1 MDTAAEATLLP
12 ADIDAQPLVQAAAAF
27 RPELMRRHDEI
38 ERAARVPDDLIERLR
53 GAGFYRLTIP
63 RALGG
68 LQVDPLTY
76 LRVVECLAEGAASVG
91 WNVANNGLIQ
101 LITLGFPDAG
111 VTEMHGDGPKTVAGT
126 AVRGAGRAVPV
137 AGGYRVT
144 GRWSF
149 GSGCHECAWMLGSF
163 QIFDDGNPRRAPD
176 GGALHWRGVF
186 ARSEVEILPGTWE
199 VSGVRG
205 TGSFDWAVDDVFVP
219 ERRTM
224 PLVGAQIENEW
235 LRWPGVTYAL
245 PSHAWLGPHHS
256 AVVTGVARAGI
267 DALIE
272 LAGDKTPRGR
282 TGLLRDNPQV
292 QDAIG
297 RADAILDAGRVH
309 RSATIAELWNTVA
322 AGKPTTHA
330 QRARCR
336 LAGAYATDSA
346 RQAMDLMYRHGGS
359 TSFRTETRLAAC
371 WRDLHVVAQ
380 SGTVAPELYPLGGQV
395 YLGMDPGPRLP

>member
-1 MDTAAEATLLP
+1 MDTLAETTLLP
-12 ADIDAQPLVQAAAAF
+12 ADIDAEPLVQAAAAF
-27 RPELMRRHDEI
+27 RPELVRRHGEI

-53 GAGFYRLTIP
+53 AAGFYRLTIP
-63 RALGG
+63 RTLGG

-101 LITLGFPDAG
+101 LITLGLPDAG
-111 VTEMHGDGPKTVAGT
+111 VAELYADGPKGVAGT

-163 QIFDDGNPRRAPD
+163 QIFDDGNARRAPD

-186 ARSEVEILPGTWE
+186 ASSEVEILPGTWE

-205 TGSFDWAVDDVFVP
+205 TGSFDWSVDDVFLP

-235 LRWPGVTYAL
+235 LRWPGVTYA
-245 PSHAWLGPHHS
+245 
-256 AVVTGVARAGI
+256 
-267 DALIE
+267 
-272 LAGDKTPRGR
+272 
-282 TGLLRDNPQV
+282 
-292 QDAIG
+292 
-297 RADAILDAGRVH
+297 
-309 RSATIAELWNTVA
+309 
-322 AGKPTTHA
+322 
-330 QRARCR
+330 
-336 LAGAYATDSA
+336 
-346 RQAMDLMYRHGGS
+346 
-359 TSFRTETRLAAC
+359 
-371 WRDLHVVAQ
+371 
-380 SGTVAPELYPLGGQV
+380 
-395 YLGMDPGPRLP
+395 